1 MAVYEIMYLKR
12 LCEQSLFVCFEE
24 WFFVGEWIFKID
36 CLNEFIFEK
45 IGIKTV
51 KMSVFFKSSNLKYMS
66 FEIDAEKG
74 YKMEAVFKI
83 KIIENSF
90 FEI

>member
-1 MAVYEIMYLKR
+1 
-12 LCEQSLFVCFEE
+12 
-24 WFFVGEWIFKID
+24 
-36 CLNEFIFEK
+36 
-45 IGIKTV
+45 
-51 KMSVFFKSSNLKYMS
+51 MS

>member
-1 MAVYEIMYLKR
+1 
-12 LCEQSLFVCFEE
+12 
-24 WFFVGEWIFKID
+24 
-36 CLNEFIFEK
+36 
-45 IGIKTV
+45 
-51 KMSVFFKSSNLKYMS
+51 MSVFFKSSNLKYMS